1 MKKFLIIIISILPIF
16 FISFNQANSLSVAD
30 FSPALDKKVSKIKT
44 TNEKVKFLQTFA
56 DLLTDPV
63 FTKDKNAKLF
73 SDLRDYTLNMLKYF
87 EYQLEEEN
95 SRNQLS
101 SNKSTTTTQKTSKS
115 NLPHLSNNFSD
126 INEQKVRNAI
136 LSWHNYERN
145 NV

>member
-1 MKKFLIIIISILPIF
+1 MLNHYCDAISV
-16 FISFNQANSLSVAD
+16 SD
-30 FSPALDKKVSKIKT
+30 FSPALDKKVAKMRT
-44 TNEKVKFLQTFA
+44 AEEKVKFLQTFA

-136 LSWHNYERN
+136 LSWHNDERN

>member
-1 MKKFLIIIISILPIF
+1 
-16 FISFNQANSLSVAD
+16 
-30 FSPALDKKVSKIKT
+30 
-44 TNEKVKFLQTFA
+44 
-56 DLLTDPV
+56 
-63 FTKDKNAKLF
+63 
-73 SDLRDYTLNMLKYF
+73 MLKYF

-136 LSWHNYERN
+136 LSWHNDERN